1 MAKGSGGSS
10 GRLAGIE
17 MRAWRRG
24 IATESGGG
32 KTTINWGNRITTYNS
47 VGRVIE
53 NKKLVLYTSPYGN
66 QWRVTQSEYEK
77 LTRG

>member
-1 MAKGSGGSS
+1 MAKASGEGR
-10 GRLAGIE
+10 GRLANIE

-32 KTTINWGNRITTYNS
+32 ETTINWGNRVTTYNS
-47 VGRVIE
+47 AGRVIR
-53 NKKLVLYTSPYGN
+53 NKKLVWYTSPYGI
-66 QWRVTQSEYEK
+66 QWRVTQAEYDK